1 MKPELKGADDM
12 PQRNNR
18 STKSN
23 TLCQNFTS
31 TGIFHWTWIPI
42 YLLSFL
48 WLSDASAGK
57 CARLRCPDIHDV
69 HKLALCK
76 QFLYKHACTSDTLCS
91 LSHEAT
97 PENTPHC
104 LYFLENRC
112 TNSPCM
118 FAHVNNVDKHAPVCS
133 SFGKF
138 GYCDDGEACQCLHVY
153 ECPDFANTGVC
164 AAEGKCPLKHVS
176 SGTRSPGSPAS
187 SVYIDGTD
195 MRNASSSPRDDQN
208 HAIAQ
213 QHDYIRFG
221 SQD

>member
-1 MKPELKGADDM
+1 M
-12 PQRNNR
+12 PKLHIYRYLPLDLG
-18 STKSN
+18 SGF
-23 TLCQNFTS
+23 LCF
-31 TGIFHWTWIPI
+31 F
-42 YLLSFL
+42 LLIT
-48 WLSDASAGK
+48 DASAGK
-57 CARLRCPDIHDV
+57 CARLRCSDVHDV

-91 LSHEAT
+91 LSHEAV

-112 TNSPCM
+112 TNSRCM
-118 FAHVNNVDKHAPVCS
+118 FAHVDNIDKHAPVCS

-138 GYCDDGEACQCLHVY
+138 GYCDEGEACKCLHVY
-153 ECPDFANTGVC
+153 ECPEFANTGVC
-164 AAEGKCPLKHVS
+164 AAGRKCSLKHVHHASRMKAAAQIS
-176 SGTRSPGSPAS
+176 SGTKSPGSPGS
-187 SVYIDGTD
+187 SIYIDGTD
-195 MRNASSSPRDDQN
+195 MQDTSGSPRDDQN